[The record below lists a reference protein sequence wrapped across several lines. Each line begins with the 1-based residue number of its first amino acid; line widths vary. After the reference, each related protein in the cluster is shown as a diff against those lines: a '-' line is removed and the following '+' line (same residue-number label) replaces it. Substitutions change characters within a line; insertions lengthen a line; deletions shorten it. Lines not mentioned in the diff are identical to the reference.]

1 MSNHLYVHT
10 HDNEKILKKKKITFL
25 SIFLKGFLVILTI
38 LQNSNILR
46 SFLSLGIKPK

>member
-10 HDNEKILKKKKITFL
+10 HDNEKILKKKITFL